1 MKKLNITFGVILI
14 LCAAF
19 FFAYAGTFQT
29 LPGQLDIGPAA
40 FPRLVCVG
48 LALCGALLIFGE
60 MKKSDTTPANL
71 FNVKFFIGV
80 ATAIGYFLL
89 LKPLGFVI
97 ASILA
102 VLIMM
107 LLLLNE
113 PWKRAWP
120 LIVIVSIA
128 APIALQFIFGVFLK
142 VPLPEGILAPILS

>member
-1 MKKLNITFGVILI
+1 MKKLNITFGVLLI

-19 FFAYAGTFQT
+19 FFVYAGTFQT

-48 LALCGALLIFGE
+48 LALCGVLLIVSE
-60 MKKSDTTPANL
+60 MKSKDTTPAEL
-71 FNVKFFIGV
+71 FNVKFFIGI
-80 ATAIGYFLL
+80 ATAVGYFLL

-97 ASILA
+97 ASMLA

-113 PWKRAWP
+113 PLKKAWP

-128 APIALQFIFGVFLK
+128 APIALQLIFGVFLK
-142 VPLPEGILAPILS
+142 VPLPEGILAPILG

>member
-14 LCAAF
+14 ACAAF
-19 FFAYAGTFQT
+19 FFLYAGTFQT

-40 FPRLVCVG
+40 FPRAVCVG
-48 LALCGALLIFGE
+48 LALCGALLIFSE
-60 MKKSDTTPANL
+60 IKKTDTAPANL

-89 LKPLGFVI
+89 LKPLGFVV
-97 ASILA
+97 SSMLA

-113 PWKRAWP
+113 PLKKAWP
-120 LIVIVSIA
+120 LILIVSIA
-128 APIALQFIFGVFLK
+128 APIVLQLIFGVFLK